1 MAGQLEG
8 KVAVITGAGR
18 GIGRAIAE
26 RYVREGARV
35 IVDDVDDVAGEAT
48 VAGLAELAALGG
60 QVRYVHADVSRPD
73 EVEAL
78 MRAAEDAFG
87 GIDILVNNALP
98 PSRHVVAN
106 DWDPIIDVCLK
117 GPWLCMQRTLSGM
130 IERGGGSIVNISSVN
145 ALAGFGGEHV
155 YSAAKAGL
163 IGMSRSMAV
172 RYGPRGVR
180 INVICPGTIV
190 TDVWTPMLERQPDLH
205 DRLVGLY
212 PAGRLG
218 RPDDI
223 AGAAVYLAG
232 PDAGFTTGSV
242 MVVDGGVTA
251 GYLAFNIWNEE

>member
-1 MAGQLEG
+1 MAGQLAG

-35 IVDDVDDVAGEAT
+35 VIDDVDDVAGEAT
-48 VAGLAELAALGG
+48 VAELAELAARGE

-117 GPWLCMQRTLSGM
+117 GPWLCMQRALPGM

-251 GYLAFNIWNEE
+251 GYLAFSIWDDE